1 MGAGK
6 YPDDYRFKC
15 EIEKFKRCVDI
26 AKDLLEH
33 DKLLILFEC
42 ISEFRFKAK
51 LDKKEY
57 DKCYTGLAYDEFRDI
72 LANEVGVILV
82 QNVEEPELKEASLE
96 RYLKQE
102 IKDSDTIRDIL
113 DEKYEK
119 RKYVKDMLMDSD
131 MASRYWMKKQTLR
144 HKLSGLDYELNR
156 FVLRDNTYALYATI
170 QIETA
175 GTLKSETMPDILMGN
190 SGKRAVSFV
199 CDKQDLEYII
209 EVLEKIKERI

>member
-1 MGAGK
+1 
-6 YPDDYRFKC
+6 
-15 EIEKFKRCVDI
+15 
-26 AKDLLEH
+26 
-33 DKLLILFEC
+33 
-42 ISEFRFKAK
+42 
-51 LDKKEY
+51 
-57 DKCYTGLAYDEFRDI
+57 
-72 LANEVGVILV
+72 
-82 QNVEEPELKEASLE
+82 
-96 RYLKQE
+96 
-102 IKDSDTIRDIL
+102 
-113 DEKYEK
+113 
-119 RKYVKDMLMDSD
+119 MLMDSD

-156 FVLRDNTYALYATI
+156 FVLRDNTDALYATI